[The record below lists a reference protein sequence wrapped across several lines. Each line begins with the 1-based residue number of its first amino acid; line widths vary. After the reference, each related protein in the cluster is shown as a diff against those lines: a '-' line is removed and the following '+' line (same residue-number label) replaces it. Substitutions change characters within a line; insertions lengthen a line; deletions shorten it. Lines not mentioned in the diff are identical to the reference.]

1 MSGSQRESTF
11 QLSVADRFPI
21 CDIAPPKQEF
31 VMHTPQAVLRIA
43 ALMVFTAL
51 LPQWLLAETHFVE
64 AESFVPSSS
73 GWKVVTTPEVQRA
86 SRVKTIWGAD
96 GPGDA
101 VATKTVTIQQDGKFR
116 VWVRSIQVGAWRG
129 PFRVSVSASSREIA
143 AKVFDLEVLPGV
155 VDWNFAWQ
163 SFEAELPVGDVTLTL
178 AKHEQ
183 KNCVGYVRHVD
194 CLLLT
199 TDFDLKPNHLPFGP
213 QTFVRVTLGD
223 GYQRPVYFHLFAD
236 HYRDPWYSH
245 HAIGKA
251 GLRDELAPPGDE
263 MLKDGERSPWCN
275 ISHIVYQDSGVAL
288 SCSVRHSYHEKAG
301 RLRAKL
307 EFGRPKVGQAFQP
320 GPNGDRTATSK
331 QVSLERLTY
340 GDIEIIKTFDV
351 EALPNGLVVIVP
363 PDLDSPE
370 NIAILRR
377 DRDFAEETGRLAD
390 AFPWPK
396 IGKRPTRIPFLVS
409 ENIGGYELPVDAAV
423 TAREQK
429 TLDNFGFNGGHSRTL
444 GGLWM
449 MKNDSY
455 CRPDIDGM
463 RERIKHDI
471 EAFRKS
477 GRKLDDIAYCM
488 LMDEPTGQAA
498 SFMARDEGY
507 RDRFREWLK
516 GLGLAPKDL
525 LEPDW
530 EAVRP
535 VVETEREQH
544 PALHYFTQRFRTVAL
559 GDFMSAQ
566 KQIIEAA
573 YGIAVLAPRGSGEPE
588 GVSPRTSSLGSPVQ
602 GLTPSGSPIA
612 DGRPSIPFLVNF
624 SDGAVYHAN
633 FCSQGVDY
641 FELLNRDD
649 SNAIWGE
656 DWANNSSTYQCAAFN
671 VDLMRA
677 AARKR
682 GQTIG
687 HYLIAYGRSPWDN
700 KLKATGETARGVRQW
715 MNFSYGPSW
724 GSHEGGPAWK
734 SSLWYSKPES
744 WTANAEIPREI
755 GAVEDWLLTSKPA
768 PAEVAILY
776 SSSSDIWTMNNFA
789 FGFDRMHTW
798 LALTHSQTP
807 VDIVPEH
814 EVAEGQLAKYRVCYL
829 SGPNLSRAAA
839 EKLKSWVEAGGSLW
853 LTAGAASRDE
863 FNRPLDTL
871 TALLPVERGELVVHE
886 PYQASGLFL
895 HHLAKRDEV
904 RIGNGAEVSK
914 TVLEC
919 LSVKQTLNPKPGVRS
934 EVFAHFQDSSPAA
947 LSAAVGRGRVD
958 VLGFLPGLSYI
969 KPALLHRVAL
979 TQKAAQVE
987 LGKAAW
993 TPEESR
999 EAELLKRSLNP
1010 WRFPSDIREALVLPV
1025 RQTNL
1030 TASLTCDTA
1039 LVDAVALPCEQ
1050 GVLISLANHTLS
1062 PIAQLK
1068 LQLQTTRR
1076 VTRIESVH
1084 RGPIPFEQ
1092 SADGAIRIALPL
1104 EASDWLKVACD
1115 ESPTK

>member
-1 MSGSQRESTF
+1 MFRLLFPFVVSFHSLDS
-11 QLSVADRFPI
+11 FPI
-21 CDIAPPKQEF
+21 PDSPQSVTRKQDF
-31 VMHTPQAVLRIA
+31 VMHTPQTVLRIA
-43 ALMVFTAL
+43 ALIVVTAL

-64 AESFVPSSS
+64 AESFAPSSS
-73 GWKVVTTPEVQRA
+73 GWKAVTTPEVQRA
-86 SRVKTIWGAD
+86 SRVKTMWGAD

-101 VATKTVTIQQDGKFR
+101 IATKTVTIQQAGKFR

-129 PFRVSVSASSREIA
+129 PFQVSASVSGREIA
-143 AKVFDLEVLPGV
+143 EKVFDLEVLPGV

-163 SFEAELPVGDVTLTL
+163 SFEAELPAGDVTLTL

-213 QTFVRVTLGD
+213 QMFVRVTLGD

-245 HAIGKA
+245 HAIGNA

-263 MLKDGERSPWCN
+263 MLKEGERSPWCN
-275 ISHIVYQDSGVAL
+275 ISHIAYQDSGVAL

-307 EFGRPKVGQAFQP
+307 EFGRVSRGIGFQP
-320 GPNGDRTATSK
+320 VGSAGDSRQAG
-331 QVSLERLTY
+331 SLSHY

-363 PDLDSPE
+363 PDLESPE

-390 AFPWPK
+390 AFPWPT

-429 TLDNFGFNGGHSRTL
+429 TLDNFGFNGGHGRTL

-463 RERIKHDI
+463 RERIKHDV

-488 LMDEPTGQAA
+488 LMDEPTGQPA

-516 GLGLAPKDL
+516 GLGLTPKEL

-530 EAVRP
+530 DAVRP
-535 VVETEREQH
+535 VVETERDQH

-559 GDFMSAQ
+559 GDFMAAQ
-566 KQIIEAA
+566 KKIIDEAH
-573 YGIAVLAPRGSGEPE
+573 
-588 GVSPRTSSLGSPVQ
+588 
-602 GLTPSGSPIA
+602 
-612 DGRPSIPFLVNF
+612 GRSFPTNVNF

-687 HYLIAYGRSPWDN
+687 HYLIAYGRTPWDN

-755 GAVEDWLLTSKPA
+755 GAVEDWLLTAKPA
-768 PAEVAILY
+768 LAEVAILY

-839 EKLKSWVEAGGSLW
+839 DKLKTWVEAGGTLW

-871 TALLPVERGELVVHE
+871 TPLLPVERGELVVHE

-895 HHLAKRDEV
+895 HHLTKRDEV
-904 RIGNGAEVSK
+904 RIGNGEEVSK

-919 LSVKQTLNPKPGVRS
+919 LSVKQTLTRKPGVRS
-934 EVFAHFQDSSPAA
+934 EVLAHFQDGSPAA
-947 LSAAVGRGRVD
+947 ISATVGRGRVD

-999 EAELLKRSLNP
+999 DAELLNRSLNP
-1010 WRFPSDIREALVLPV
+1010 WRYPSDIREALLLPV

-1030 TASLTCDTA
+1030 TAPLTCDTP

-1050 GVLISLANHTLS
+1050 GVLIALANHTLS

-1068 LQLQTTRR
+1068 LQLKTTRR
-1076 VTRIESVH
+1076 ATRVESVH

-1092 SADGAIRIALPL
+1092 SADGAIRITLPL
-1104 EASDWLKVACD
+1104 DANDWVKVAWG
-1115 ESPTK
+1115 ESPTN